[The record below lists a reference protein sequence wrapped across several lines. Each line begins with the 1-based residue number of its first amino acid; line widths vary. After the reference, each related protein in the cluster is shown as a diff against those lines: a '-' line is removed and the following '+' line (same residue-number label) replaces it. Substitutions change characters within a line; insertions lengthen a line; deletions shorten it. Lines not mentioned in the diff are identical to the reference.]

1 MVAGVNLASP
11 TQAADSNAPVLRL
24 LQLDRPLVIAHRG
37 YSALAPENTLPAFRY
52 ALTAGVDLVELDY
65 HHTRDGLPVV
75 IHDPTLDRTTDAMT
89 RWGGEK
95 IPVTS
100 RTAAELQTLDAGRWF
115 SRQFAGTSLPLLAEA
130 LDLIQPQGVTLI
142 ERKGGDAATC
152 AQLLRERQLINR
164 VVVQSFD
171 WDYLRELHRLAPDQ
185 VLGALGPPAQ
195 HADGRKVAPEERF
208 LSAAWLDAA
217 RDTGARLMVWN
228 DQVTREAVALAHQRG
243 QEVWIYTIDDGEAAG
258 RLFDLGVDG
267 IISNN
272 PPVIWKALAQRVQG
286 WRTR

>member
-1 MVAGVNLASP
+1 MVAGVNMASP
-11 TQAADSNAPVLRL
+11 TQAADSNAPALRL

-75 IHDPTLDRTTDAMT
+75 IHDGTLDRTTDAGT
-89 RWGGEK
+89 RWGVEK

-100 RTAAELQTLDAGRWF
+100 KTAAELQTLDAGLWF
-115 SRQFAGTSLPLLAEA
+115 STHFAGTPLPLLAEA
-130 LDLIQPQGVTLI
+130 LDLIQPQGVTLL

-152 AQLLRERQLINR
+152 AQLLRGRQLINR

-171 WDYLRELHRLAPDQ
+171 WDYLRELHHLAPDQ

-195 HADGRKVAPEERF
+195 HADGRKVAPAERF

-228 DQVTREAVALAHQRG
+228 DQVTREAVALTHQRG
-243 QEVWIYTIDDGEAAG
+243 QKVWIYTIDDGEAAG

-272 PPVIWKALAQRVQG
+272 PPVIWKALA
-286 WRTR
+286 TRRR